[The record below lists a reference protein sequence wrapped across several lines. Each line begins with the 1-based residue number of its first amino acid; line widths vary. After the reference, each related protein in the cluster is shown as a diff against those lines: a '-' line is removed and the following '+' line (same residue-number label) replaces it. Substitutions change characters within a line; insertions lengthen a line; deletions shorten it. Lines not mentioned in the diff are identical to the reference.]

1 MFEVR
6 ERGLDM
12 AGFPQGLRA
21 SFTDHGMLEGSLAGR
36 TRIGLAGLLAIR
48 GHRAR
53 RVAVPGSAVEGFR
66 WRLRDVWN
74 TTWWPQGIA
83 PGEHFGRPVVITSW
97 FAQPKRGRE
106 MGSRISVVDLGDPR
120 RLRYHH
126 VLLVAPRREHGGI
139 ALDPVVVHAGGIA
152 VSGDRLFVAAT
163 FGGIREFRLGDIMA
177 APPRGLLQ
185 RLLGRGSGP
194 FGYRYLLPE
203 LASYGQ
209 EKKAA
214 GERMRYSF
222 LSLEAGGQGDEVR
235 LVSGEY
241 SKDDERRLA
250 RLRLADGRTEID
262 EVHVPGI
269 PQMQGVAVHEG
280 RWFVSASQG
289 DKVGGDLWVGD
300 PASLVRLPNVL
311 PPGPEDLALW
321 PERRQLWCV
330 SEFPGKRWVF
340 GLDLDGIS

>member
-1 MFEVR
+1 
-6 ERGLDM
+6 M
-12 AGFPQGLRA
+12 AAFPAGLRA
-21 SFTDHGMLEGSLAGR
+21 SFTDRGLLTDSSAGR
-36 TRIGLAGLLAIR
+36 DRIGLAGLLAVR

-53 RVAVPGSAVEGFR
+53 RVTVPGAATEGFR

-83 PGEHFGRPVVITSW
+83 PGEHHGRQVVITSW
-97 FAQPKRGRE
+97 FAQKKRGRE
-106 MGSRISVVDLGDPR
+106 MGSRISVVDYSDPKR
-120 RLRYHH
+120 PRYHH

-163 FGGIREFRLGDIMA
+163 FGGIREFRLDDIMR
-177 APPRGLLQ
+177 APSRGIL
-185 RLLGRGSGP
+185 RRPAGP

-203 LASYGQ
+203 FASYGPT
-209 EKKAA
+209 ESKKTP
-214 GERMRYSF
+214 GRMRYSF
-222 LSLEAGGQGDEVR
+222 LSLDGAAAGSGDVR
-235 LVSGEY
+235 LVTGEY

-250 RLRLADGRTEID
+250 RLRLVDGRTEID
-262 EVHVPGI
+262 ELHQPGI
-269 PQMQGVAVHEG
+269 PQMQGAAVQDG

-289 DKVGGDLWVGD
+289 DKTNGDLWVGD
-300 PASLVRLPNVL
+300 PAALVRLPDAL

-340 GLDLDGIS
+340 GLDLATLASGAENA

>member
-1 MFEVR
+1 MT
-6 ERGLDM
+6 D
-12 AGFPQGLRA
+12 FPAGLRA
-21 SFTDHGMLEGSLAGR
+21 SFTDHGLLTDSAAGR
-36 TRIGLAGLLAIR
+36 NRIGLDGLLKIR

-53 RVAVPGSAVEGFR
+53 RVAVPGVAVEGFR

-83 PGEHFGRPVVITSW
+83 PGEHHGVPVVITSW
-97 FAQPKRGRE
+97 FAQPKRGRQ
-106 MGSRISVVDLGDPR
+106 MGSRISVVDYSDPER
-120 RLRYHH
+120 PRYHH

-163 FGGIREFRLGDIMA
+163 FGGIREFRLSDIMR
-177 APPRGLLQ
+177 APSRGLL
-185 RLLGRGSGP
+185 RRAGGP

-203 LASYGQ
+203 FASYGPTTS
-209 EKKAA
+209 KKTP
-214 GERMRYSF
+214 GRMRYSF
-222 LSLEAGGQGDEVR
+222 LSLDGAPSADGDVR

-241 SKDDERRLA
+241 AKDDERRLA
-250 RLRLADGRTEID
+250 RLRLVDGRTEID
-262 EVHVPGI
+262 ELHLPGI
-269 PQMQGVAVHEG
+269 AQMQGAAIHEG

-289 DKVGGDLWVGD
+289 DKTRGDLWVGE
-300 PASLVRLPNVL
+300 PESLSRLPGAL

-321 PERRQLWCV
+321 PERGQLWCV

-340 GLDLDGIS
+340 GLDISAMAPEVENA